1 MALEGGR
8 LFDGGISEMVPVR
21 RAREMVGEGGVV
33 AVDCNNGAR
42 WPAAD
47 SFASLALRA
56 GLTMLRGRTRGE
68 LAGADFVIAP
78 SMGESGWAD
87 QDPKLRRR
95 RRGGPPRGPP
105 RAAAAHRLI
114 PFPRFRSPATT
125 RLT

>member
-1 MALEGGR
+1 MVLEGGR

-78 SMGESGWAD
+78 SMGESGWMRPTKIPSFAAAGEEALHEVL
-87 QDPKLRRR
+87 PELRR
-95 RRGGPPRGPP
+95 
-105 RAAAAHRLI
+105 LI
-114 PFPRFRSPATT
+114 G
-125 RLT
+125 